1 MLLSWTVL
9 DVLFSCHLKKNNCII
24 VVQYT
29 YVDQCLIEG
38 VVQVSYKPFFFFLVE
53 VEKRVICTL

>member
-9 DVLFSCHLKKNNCII
+9 DVLFSCQLKNNCIL
-24 VVQYT
+24 VVQ

-38 VVQVSYKPFFFFLVE
+38 VVQVSYKPFFFFSF
-53 VEKRVICTL
+53 

>member
-9 DVLFSCHLKKNNCII
+9 DILFSCHLEKNNCIF
-24 VVQYT
+24 VVQ

-38 VVQVSYKPFFFFLVE
+38 VVQVSYKPFFFLSSGG
-53 VEKRVICTL
+53 

>member
-1 MLLSWTVL
+1 MFYFLVNL
-9 DVLFSCHLKKNNCII
+9 KNNCIL
-24 VVQYT
+24 VVQ